1 MKTTLKLIAWLLCF
15 ILALDCAFSLMNE
28 SSTVANCIGCFI
40 LGVSISYSIE
50 TKCFTQFKKQ
60 KENESNQED

>member
-1 MKTTLKLIAWLLCF
+1 MKTTFKLIAWLVCF
-15 ILALDCAFSLMNE
+15 ILALNFSFSLLSE
-28 SSTVANCIGCFI
+28 SSTIANIIGCFA
-40 LGVSISYSIE
+40 LGATVAYSVE

>member
-1 MKTTLKLIAWLLCF
+1 MKTTLKLIAWLVCF
-15 ILALDCAFSLMNE
+15 ILTMNVGFE
-28 SSTVANCIGCFI
+28 CLTMSSTIANIVGIFI

>member
-1 MKTTLKLIAWLLCF
+1 MKTTLKLIAWLVCF
-15 ILALDCAFSLMNE
+15 VLAVNFSFESLTE
-28 SSTVANCIGCFI
+28 SSTIANIIGAFAFG
-40 LGVSISYSIE
+40 LSLAISYE